1 MPSASLRGLAW
12 GLDGVALVVASALLA
27 VHFLR
32 LGHNLP
38 AAGFLVFVA
47 GETLIVSVSPNFSPK
62 ERIKAALYG
71 IKVVSSNN
79 YAKGEEQPLWEQSV

>member
-1 MPSASLRGLAW
+1 MT
-12 GLDGVALVVASALLA
+12 VVYLS
-27 VHFLR
+27 
-32 LGHNLP
+32 GD
-38 AAGFLVFVA
+38 
-47 GETLIVSVSPNFSPK
+47 TSPNFSPK